1 MISYQLI
8 DHLDQPVIAC
18 IHSPK
23 IKDYI
28 TEEWRWPPAAII
40 AVPLGPSKLET
51 IIADYNKQAAEEAKV
66 LADRKKAI
74 QEMADDMI
82 RRLEQV
88 SYQRQVDML
97 AKMKK
102 MTQKINEDLQATL
115 E

>member
-1 MISYQLI
+1 MAPGSYRY
-8 DHLDQPVIAC
+8 
-18 IHSPK
+18 HSSPSGWE
-23 IKDYI
+23 I
-28 TEEWRWPPAAII
+28 
-40 AVPLGPSKLET
+40 LNSKLET

>member
-1 MISYQLI
+1 MAPGSY
-8 DHLDQPVIAC
+8 
-18 IHSPK
+18 HSSPSGWE
-23 IKDYI
+23 I
-28 TEEWRWPPAAII
+28 
-40 AVPLGPSKLET
+40 LNSKLET

-74 QEMADDMI
+74 QEMAEDMI
-82 RRLEQV
+82 RRLEQL